1 MRCMV
6 RAPTH
11 PAPEPHILLFRREK
25 DYQEKVGRLSNAV
38 RATWETIGR
47 GQDQRRAG
55 RIADGSARSSSIA
68 QRGSQP
74 IAPTWPDQDLCVEDV
89 CGSTSAAMVPTETD
103 FACALERPRD
113 VMQATYGR

>member
-1 MRCMV
+1 MV

-38 RATWETIGR
+38 WATWEAIGR

-55 RIADGSARSSSIA
+55 RIADRSARSSSIA
-68 QRGSQP
+68 QRGSQHT
-74 IAPTWPDQDLCVEDV
+74 ALWLDQDLCGEDV
-89 CGSTSAAMVPTETD
+89 CGSTSAAMVPTETE

-113 VMQATYGR
+113 VVQATYGR